1 MSRAPRAPALYPRA
15 YRRTHGDEIAAHY
28 AESTAGASFAERRR
42 EEADLAAHALRMRL
56 RLTSGDPLGRALAVA
71 APYAATGA
79 AVDDDGYAPAG
90 EELPNGVEEGAVG
103 AFALAGAVRDG
114 PRPGGERSGRVDGA
128 TSCREPPH
136 CGRTRAVIAP
146 P

>member
-1 MSRAPRAPALYPRA
+1 MLAISGGRVRPA
-15 YRRTHGDEIAAHY
+15 
-28 AESTAGASFAERRR
+28 AETERLLATAREAERRH

-79 AVDDDGYAPAG
+79 AVDDDGYAPAC
-90 EELPNGVEEGAVG
+90 EELPNGAGEGAVG

-146 P
+146 S